1 MIFGYCRVSTEQQNL
16 ERQIDLLKKFNCDET
31 LTEKMTGTK
40 ADRPV
45 LNLLKEKIRN
55 GDTVV
60 VESLTR
66 LGRSTKDLIELVEY
80 FNSFGV
86 NLISLKENLDST
98 TATGKAMIGMLS
110 VMAQFERDLIAE
122 RTREGLKSARARGRF
137 GGRPKRDDKS
147 TNKALKLY
155 DSKEYSLKEI
165 VDMTGI
171 SQATLYRRIKERTL

>member
-16 ERQIDLLKKFNCDET
+16 ERQLDLLEKYNCEEI
-31 LTEKMTGTK
+31 LTEKMTGSK
-40 ADRPV
+40 SDRPV
-45 LNLLKEKIRN
+45 LNLLKEKIRK

-60 VESLTR
+60 IESLTR

-80 FNSFGV
+80 FNSLDV

-110 VMAQFERDLIAE
+110 VMAQFERDLIVE

-165 VDMTGI
+165 VDMTGV
-171 SQATLYRRIKERTL
+171 SQATLYRRIKERAL

>member
-16 ERQIDLLKKFNCDET
+16 ERQLDLLEKYNCEEI
-31 LTEKMTGTK
+31 LTEKMTGAK

-45 LNLLKEKIRN
+45 LNLLKEKIRK
-55 GDTVV
+55 GDTIVI
-60 VESLTR
+60 ESLTR

-80 FNSFGV
+80 FNSLGV

-110 VMAQFERDLIAE
+110 VMAQFERDLIVE

-155 DSKEYSLKEI
+155 DSKEYTLKEI
-165 VDMTGI
+165 VDMTGV
-171 SQATLYRRIKERTL
+171 SQATLYRRIKERAL